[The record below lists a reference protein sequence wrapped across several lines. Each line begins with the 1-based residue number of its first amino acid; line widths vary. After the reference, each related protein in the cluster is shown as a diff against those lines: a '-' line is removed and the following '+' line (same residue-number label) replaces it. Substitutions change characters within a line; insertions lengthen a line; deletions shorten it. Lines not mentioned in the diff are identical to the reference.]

1 MAATPN
7 SIPERGRGRP
17 TFSAL
22 WHGLGLFGESYILFS
37 VGILRP
43 IWEKLYPSCFDE
55 FDTSQCYT
63 RGGYQSYQSIT
74 YSAVVGIMIG
84 MVAIGALATKVGRR
98 RGSILTAA
106 LMSGGGAL
114 LTLCSLFLSGSP
126 SALFPCMGI
135 SFFVFGIGVGGEYPL
150 SASSASERALLK
162 LKQRQDE
169 EKSLGVDSNRKMRRL
184 LSGGDDSSGVT
195 TPRAGNS
202 SRVAAPWQTLE
213 EWKVSANEV
222 RGGNRDLIPVT
233 EDYVQAIPTSPT
245 QETMD
250 SLSTYNAKYRTK
262 GREVLL
268 VFSCQGL
275 GIFVNSLVLT
285 LLLATTRTSD
295 DNAGDDDNLD
305 DESDYQPSTLVNI
318 WRITYAVGTA
328 VLVYVLVSRISHLAE
343 SEVWLNDKAQREE
356 DKIERDLKQT
366 INADNGTC
374 LGPYEREINKSYS
387 GKDPVISNTM
397 SSITMRSDFDM
408 LGSTNVESGC
418 GGVLTKMWCD
428 DKMILLLRH
437 YGMRLFGTSTV
448 WLLWDVSFYGN
459 KLFQSRFLLA
469 LAGESATLAQ
479 ITAASAANS
488 FVALLGYY
496 ASAYIIDDPDCGR
509 LTLQQLGLAITG
521 ILFLVCGKLSDQL
534 SSAWLIMIY
543 FGSSFF
549 GQCGPNCTTFLI
561 PAEVYPTEMRSLCHG
576 ISASCGKL
584 GALVAATMFHMVDER
599 DLFLYSAYSSF
610 IACAIS
616 FLTIPETTSLDLF
629 EIDKQWRLILD
640 DRQNEYEGPA
650 TDPRHLSFW
659 ERNQASLCFWK

>member
-1 MAATPN
+1 MVGTFT
-7 SIPERGRGRP
+7 PERCHP
-17 TFSAL
+17 TLSAL

-43 IWEKLYPSCFDE
+43 LWEELYPSCYDE
-55 FDTSQCYT
+55 FDTSQCYSL
-63 RGGYQSYQSIT
+63 GGYQSYQSIT
-74 YSAVVGIMIG
+74 YSAVFGIMLG
-84 MVAIGALATKVGRR
+84 MVVIGALATKVGRR

-106 LMSGGGAL
+106 LMSGGSAL

-126 SALFPCMGI
+126 SALFPCMTV

-162 LKQRQDE
+162 MKQRQDE
-169 EKSLGVDSNRKMRRL
+169 EKSLGANSNRKMRRL
-184 LSGGDDSSGVT
+184 LSGGDDCSGDT
-195 TPRAGNS
+195 TPRANNS
-202 SRVAAPWQTLE
+202 SRDAAPWQTLE
-213 EWKVSANEV
+213 NWKASANEV
-222 RGGNRDLIPVT
+222 RGDRRALTPVT
-233 EDYVQAIPTSPT
+233 EEYGQTIPTSPT
-245 QETMD
+245 NTTRDTMN
-250 SLSTYNAKYRTK
+250 SLSTYNAKFRTR

-285 LLLATTRTSD
+285 LLLATTRTS
-295 DNAGDDDNLD
+295 NEKAGDDDNLN

-318 WRITYAVGTA
+318 WRITYAIGTA
-328 VLVYVLVSRISHLAE
+328 VLIYVLVSRISHLTE

-366 INADNGTC
+366 KNADKGSY
-374 LGPYEREINKSYS
+374 LGPYERQINKSYS
-387 GKDPVISNTM
+387 GKEPVISPTM
-397 SSITMRSDFDM
+397 SSITMRSDFDQ

-418 GGVLTKMWCD
+418 FGVLPKWSGADEKMT
-428 DKMILLLRH
+428 LLLRH
-437 YGMRLFGTSTV
+437 YGMRLFGTSAV

-459 KLFQSRFLLA
+459 KLFQSTFLLA
-469 LAGESATLAQ
+469 LAGEDATLAQ
-479 ITAASAANS
+479 ITAASAVNS

-534 SSAWLIMIY
+534 SSAWLIIIY

-561 PAEVYPTEMRSLCHG
+561 PAEVFPTEMRSLCHG

-584 GALVAATMFHMVDER
+584 GALFAAIMFHLVDEQ
-599 DLFLYSAYSSF
+599 DLFLYSGYASF
-610 IACAIS
+610 VACAVS
-616 FLTIPETTSLDLF
+616 FLTIPETNSLDLF

-640 DRQNEYEGPA
+640 ERQNEYEGPA

-659 ERNQASLCFWK
+659 ERNQARICFWK

>member
-1 MAATPN
+1 MVATSN
-7 SIPERGRGRP
+7 PERGIL
-17 TFSAL
+17 SAL

-37 VGILRP
+37 VGVLRP
-43 IWEKLYPSCFDE
+43 IWEKLYPLCFDE

-84 MVAIGALATKVGRR
+84 MVAIGALATKFGRR
-98 RGSILTAA
+98 HGSILTAA
-106 LMSGGGAL
+106 LMSGGSAL

-126 SALFPCMGI
+126 SALFPCMSI
-135 SFFVFGIGVGGEYPL
+135 SFFFFGIGVGGEYPL

-169 EKSLGVDSNRKMRRL
+169 EKSLGANSNRKMRRL
-184 LSGGDDSSGVT
+184 LSGADDSSGGT
-195 TPRAGNS
+195 TPRAANS
-202 SRVAAPWQTLE
+202 SRDAAPWKTLE

-222 RGGNRDLIPVT
+222 RGDNRALTPVT
-233 EDYVQAIPTSPT
+233 EDYGQTIPTSPT
-245 QETMD
+245 NTTRDTID
-250 SLSTYNAKYRTK
+250 SLSSYNAKYRTK

-275 GIFVNSLVLT
+275 GIFMNSLVLT
-285 LLLATTRTSD
+285 LLLATTRTSG
-295 DNAGDDDNLD
+295 DNAGDDDNLN

-328 VLVYVLVSRISHLAE
+328 VLIYVFVSRLSHLAE

-366 INADNGTC
+366 KSGDKGSYF
-374 LGPYEREINKSYS
+374 GPYERQINKSYS
-387 GKDPVISNTM
+387 GKEPVINHTM
-397 SSITMRSDFDM
+397 SSITMRSDFDQ

-418 GGVLTKMWCD
+418 CGGALTKLSD
-428 DKMILLLRH
+428 GKMILLLRH
-437 YGMRLFGTSTV
+437 YGVRLFGTSAV

-459 KLFQSRFLLA
+459 KLFQSTFLLA
-469 LAGESATLAQ
+469 LAGENASLAQ
-479 ITAASAANS
+479 ITGASAVNS

-534 SSAWLIMIY
+534 SSAWLIIIY

-561 PAEVYPTEMRSLCHG
+561 PAEAFPTEMRSLCHG

-584 GALVAATMFHMVDER
+584 GALIAAIMFHLVDEH
-599 DLFLYSAYSSF
+599 DLFLCSAYSSF
-610 IACAIS
+610 AACAVS

-640 DRQNEYEGPA
+640 ERQNEYEGPA

-659 ERNQASLCFWK
+659 ERNQARMCFWK